1 MIIFCDFDRTFYFE
15 RDTARTEANLVAV
28 QKWKSAGNQFCIAT
42 GRSWG
47 SFNHQY
53 HKLAQLCDYMIL
65 DGGSLIY
72 NSEGMIYNIFAFSSE
87 VLDEIEE
94 TTSKVSCVFRTL
106 YFTPDYEGFEP
117 QAENVTKIRLWF
129 KEFAEAKVGLK
140 MFERLPLFAFIC
152 RSSGNSRHQELDGFT
167 CFVELIPKDS
177 GKAKAIEVLA
187 LKEGLTLK
195 EIIVVGDSGNDYD
208 AIKRYDGYMIAGS
221 DLARD
226 GSPFKVVESLA
237 GLIDNML

>member
-1 MIIFCDFDRTFYFE
+1 
-15 RDTARTEANLVAV
+15 
-28 QKWKSAGNQFCIAT
+28 
-42 GRSWG
+42 
-47 SFNHQY
+47 
-53 HKLAQLCDYMIL
+53 
-65 DGGSLIY
+65 
-72 NSEGMIYNIFAFSSE
+72 
-87 VLDEIEE
+87 
-94 TTSKVSCVFRTL
+94 
-106 YFTPDYEGFEP
+106 
-117 QAENVTKIRLWF
+117 
-129 KEFAEAKVGLK
+129 